1 MSRKAKKKVKSQK
14 SARPAV
20 WSGKAGTPPAEM
32 VTRPRVKRRQP
43 SAHAAY
49 RKDGV
54 IQESA
59 QGPYGVWGIS
69 RPKETTTE
77 ARKLLSGGRELA
89 RTRP

>member
-1 MSRKAKKKVKSQK
+1 MSRKAKKTVKPQK
-14 SARPAV
+14 STRPAV
-20 WSGKAGTPPAEM
+20 RSDKAGAPPAEM

-59 QGPYGVWGIS
+59 QGPYRVWGIS
-69 RPKETTTE
+69 RPKEKTTE
-77 ARKLLSGGRELA
+77 ARKGRRLL
-89 RTRP
+89 